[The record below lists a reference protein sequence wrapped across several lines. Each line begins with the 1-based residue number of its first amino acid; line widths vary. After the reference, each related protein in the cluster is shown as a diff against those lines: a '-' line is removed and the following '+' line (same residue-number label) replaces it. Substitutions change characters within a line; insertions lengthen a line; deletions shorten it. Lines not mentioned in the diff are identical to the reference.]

1 MNALSL
7 FSGAGGMDIGIR
19 NAGFDVLAEI
29 EFDEH
34 CAATLQAAVV
44 RDNTKTKV
52 IHADIK
58 TIDPRTLISEIG

>member
-1 MNALSL
+1 MSSTYHDRLNQIRISYPNAY
-7 FSGAGGMDIGIR
+7 DKW
-19 NAGFDVLAEI
+19 N